1 MMSAPA
7 RWELWKAIHA
17 HYRSAPRA
25 SKGRIL
31 DEFCR
36 ATGYH
41 RKYAL
46 RLLNGAP
53 AGAARPRRR
62 RRPATYSGAMIQAL
76 RVIWEAAGYPW
87 SVRLKALR
95 PAWLPWARRRLG
107 LSAAVCRQLRAISAR
122 QIDRRLAPLK
132 RQLRAR
138 RYGRTKPG
146 SLLKHHIPLKTDHWA
161 VTVPGFAEV
170 DLVAH
175 AGSRAD
181 GEFAHSLNVTDIHTT
196 WVETRAVLGRGEVGV
211 HEAWRTSAR
220 PSRFACR
227 ASTPTMARS
236 SSTTTCIATA
246 RRRRSNSRGGGPTR
260 KTTTLTLSRR
270 TGPMSASSW
279 ATTATTRR
287 ARSRRSTT
295 STVTSSVSSKICSC
309 PRSSSSARSASGRAS
324 AAATMPRAHPSSA
337 SRPAH
342 RSSARRGPTRRP
354 ARSPRSLRPG

>member
-53 AGAARPRRR
+53 PGAARPRRR

-87 SVRLKALR
+87 SVRLKALL

-122 QIDRRLAPLK
+122 QIDRRLAPPK
-132 RQLRAR
+132 RQPPAPRYCQTQAIQFTRGRPYKKDDNAHIEQKNWTHVRKLVGYHRYDTPSAVAALNDLYGHELRLFQNLFLPSVKLLRKERVGARQRR
-138 RYGRTKPG
+138 RYDAPRT
-146 SLLKHHIPLKTDHWA
+146 PLERVQACPTAHRP
-161 VTVPGFAEV
+161 VVPL
-170 DLVAH
+170 LVAV
-175 AGSRAD
+175 RD
-181 GEFAHSLNVTDIHTT
+181 RIDPFALAATIDHKLD
-196 WVETRAVLGRGEVGV
+196 RLLRL
-211 HEAWRTSAR
+211 
-220 PSRFACR
+220 
-227 ASTPTMARS
+227 
-236 SSTTTCIATA
+236 ATA
-246 RRRRSNSRGGGPTR
+246 PRAQAPPAPPVGQ
-260 KTTTLTLSRR
+260 SRR
-270 TGPMSASSW
+270 AGPPRHDHRALCQPSAPAPGASCSGNNLDG
-279 ATTATTRR
+279 ATIT
-287 ARSRRSTT
+287 
-295 STVTSSVSSKICSC
+295 
-309 PRSSSSARSASGRAS
+309 PLGN
-324 AAATMPRAHPSSA
+324 
-337 SRPAH
+337 
-342 RSSARRGPTRRP
+342 
-354 ARSPRSLRPG
+354 